1 MFFIQFFKKMK
12 LICLQGNDKQK
23 MTDFNLKL
31 DFMEKGIPDNH
42 KQYINKIHDVIKIY
56 DVNEYILDTMET
68 IMEPIMEN
76 EEEFRNLFYII
87 SVLIVYFTFIICS
100 IRSFLNEY

>member
-1 MFFIQFFKKMK
+1 
-12 LICLQGNDKQK
+12 
-23 MTDFNLKL
+23 MTELDLKI
-31 DFMEKGIPDNH
+31 DFMEKGITNHH
-42 KQYINKIHDVIKIY
+42 KQYINKIYNVIKIY

-68 IMEPIMEN
+68 IIEPIMEN
-76 EEEFRNLFYII
+76 EEEFRNLFYIF

>member
-1 MFFIQFFKKMK
+1 
-12 LICLQGNDKQK
+12 
-23 MTDFNLKL
+23 MTELDLKL
-31 DFMEKGIPDNH
+31 DFMEKGITYDH
-42 KQYINKIHDVIKIY
+42 KQYINKIYDVIKIH
-56 DVNEYILDTMET
+56 DINEYILDTMET
-68 IMEPIMEN
+68 IIEPIMEN